1 MLKSLFASIFTVIF
15 NVFFLLSFLLFV
27 VLSTVLNADFY
38 KGTVSEKFYETTVD
52 VVSSVISKQKDEM
65 GWVFTEGD
73 LKQAIIETVTEKD
86 FEDTLIPFIGQIIEP
101 KFDEN
106 GSAAVVL
113 DLSNILGKLPNFV
126 GNLAGKLFDTLPECG
141 KNEMPTEKN
150 LCIPNN
156 VSSEDF
162 EAQMMS
168 VLDSKFL
175 SSIPTKTT
183 VFEFREQDLKVY
195 GDMKLNKDLL
205 WNVWWMSVAINVLL
219 LLIIALIILK
229 PWNRILRW
237 ISKPLISGAI
247 FVSMAFIALYHLP
260 EILTKFIGQD
270 AMKGALGSEEF
281 DSILYFIGD
290 FFKLI
295 STRAL
300 MAAGVMFVL
309 GLSIYIVGL
318 YLKHH
323 SDD

>member
-27 VLSTVLNADFY
+27 VLNTVLDVNFY
-38 KGTVSEKFYETTVD
+38 KGAVSEKLYETAVD

-73 LKQAIIETVTEKD
+73 LKQAIREVVTEKD
-86 FEDTLIPFIGQIIEP
+86 FEDTLVPFVGQIIEP

-106 GSAAVVL
+106 GSATVVL

-126 GNLAGKLFDTLPECG
+126 ENLAGKLFDTLPECK
-141 KNEMPTEKN
+141 KNEVPTNEK
-150 LCIPNN
+150 LCIPKN

-183 VFEFREQDLKVY
+183 VFEFHEQDLKVY
-195 GDMKLNKDLL
+195 GDMSVNKDLL
-205 WNVWWMSVAINVLL
+205 WKVWWMSVAINVLL

-229 PWNRILRW
+229 PWNRMLRW

-247 FVSMAFIALYHLP
+247 SVSLVFIGLYHLP
-260 EILTKFIGQD
+260 EILTKFIDQD
-270 AMKGALGSEEF
+270 TMKGTLGPEEF
-281 DSILYFIGD
+281 DSVLYFVGD

-295 STRAL
+295 SARAL
-300 MAAGVMFVL
+300 VCAGVVFVL
-309 GLSIYIVGL
+309 GISIYIVGL